1 MRYLI
6 FCNFSYI
13 FLNHYTIRQN
23 ILQSNR
29 LLERHLKSKEDQM
42 NSLNPFMGIY
52 AVGFFARMSY
62 ALARSPVLPLFALY
76 FGASPE
82 AIGWVV
88 GISTVTGIFF
98 KLPAGAI
105 SDVIG
110 RKKTMLVGLIVFA
123 VMPFTY
129 LWVKNVQLLMV
140 IRFLHGF
147 ATAIYG
153 PVSMAVIAE
162 IAGNKKGEM
171 LSWFSSITIIGNLL
185 GAPVGGWVLY
195 SMSKTAALSLGD
207 FQKVYLLSGCA
218 GLISLFCAWRYLK
231 GEETIQKG
239 IGLKSAFS
247 KFLSGIHEVM
257 SDRRVVITSSAEGL
271 QNMTMGA
278 LEAFLP
284 IYAVKVVGLNE
295 FQAGL
300 LWGIQVLVT
309 IVSKPIMGKF
319 SDGSGR
325 KGVIATGMVLCAVS
339 FACVPLLKT
348 FYLLLITAA
357 FFGVGEAFV
366 TSSSAALIADLC
378 KKRHFGTAMGTFGTI
393 FDIGHASG
401 PILAGALI
409 AAWDYLY
416 AFWLMAAILLIFVPV
431 FMLGVDVDS
440 PRNNQ

>member
-1 MRYLI
+1 
-6 FCNFSYI
+6 
-13 FLNHYTIRQN
+13 
-23 ILQSNR
+23 
-29 LLERHLKSKEDQM
+29 
-42 NSLNPFMGIY
+42 MGIY

-76 FGASPE
+76 FGAGPE

-88 GISTVTGIFF
+88 GVSTVTGIFF

-110 RKKTMLVGLIVFA
+110 RKKTMLVGLVVFA

-129 LWVKNVQLLMV
+129 LWVENVQLLMV

-153 PVSMAVIAE
+153 PVSMAVIAD

-171 LSWFSSITIIGNLL
+171 LSWFSSVTIIGNLL

-195 SMSKTAALSLGD
+195 SLSKTTSLSLGD
-207 FQKVYLLSGCA
+207 FQKVFLLSGCA

-239 IGLKSAFS
+239 IGLKNAFS
-247 KFLSGIHEVM
+247 KFTSGIREVM

-284 IYAVKVVGLNE
+284 IYTVKVVGLNE

-325 KGVIATGMVLCAVS
+325 KAVIATGMVLCAVS

-348 FYLLLITAA
+348 FYLLMIAAA
-357 FFGVGEAFV
+357 FFGFGEAFV
-366 TSSSAALIADLC
+366 TSSSAALIADIC

-401 PILAGALI
+401 PILAGVLI
-409 AAWDYLY
+409 AKWDYLH

-431 FMLGVDVDS
+431 FMLNVDVDS
-440 PRNNQ
+440 LRNKQ